1 VRDAL
6 LVALGGHT
14 LLRSGEGASVAAQRD
29 NLRRSLGILA
39 EIAGAGTRL
48 AVVHGNG
55 PQVGHALIRSEAAS
69 GRSYP
74 LPLDVCVAQTQ
85 GEIGYLIQE
94 TLGDLLRERGS
105 DRRVVTVITRTLVDP
120 AGLEA
125 GAPRKPIGPFYPS
138 PPAASFPVAQDAGR
152 GYRRTVPS
160 PVPLEVL
167 EAPVIR
173 RLFEEGVVVV
183 AAGGGGIAVRRT
195 GEGSLAGV
203 EAVVDKDW
211 ASSLLALALGA
222 GTVLDLT
229 AVDCVKLGFGQAGER
244 DLRRLTP
251 AQARRHLEEG
261 EFHAGSMR
269 PKIEAA
275 LHFVERGG
283 GDVIITSPERARDA
297 IEGRAGTRIAAAADL
312 RAE

>member
-1 VRDAL
+1 VREGL

-14 LLRSGEGASVAAQRD
+14 LLRRGEAASVAAQRG
-29 NLRRSLGILA
+29 NLRRSLDLLA
-39 EIAGAGTRL
+39 DMAGVGTRM

-55 PQVGHALIRSEAAS
+55 PQVGHALIRSEAAA
-69 GRSYP
+69 GQSYD

-94 TLGDLLRERGS
+94 TLGDLLRARGS
-105 DRRVVTVITRTLVDP
+105 DRRVVTVITRTVVHP
-120 AGLEA
+120 SGLAA
-125 GAPRKPIGPFYPS
+125 GAPRKPIGPFYSS
-138 PPAASFPVAQDAGR
+138 PPASSFPVTQDAGR

-173 RLFEEGVVVV
+173 DLFEDGVIVV

-195 GEGSLAGV
+195 EEGSLVGV

-211 ASSLLALALGA
+211 AASLLALALG
-222 GTVLDLT
+222 TDRVLDLT
-229 AVDCVKLGFGQAGER
+229 AVDCVKLGFGGPHQR

-251 AQARRHLEEG
+251 AEARRHFEAG
-261 EFHAGSMR
+261 EFRAGSMR

-275 LHFVERGG
+275 VHFVESGG
-283 GDVIITSPERARDA
+283 RDVIITSPEHAREA
-297 IEGRAGTRIAAAADL
+297 IAGRAGTRIVRADPGT
-312 RAE
+312 A